1 MINCYKNVSKNWT
14 KIGNSI
20 KSEVSQGTVYNK
32 KYLKTKIK
40 SYMKKKSIQI
50 FTISKEGSKFIC
62 LYLILI
68 QFIEQMKAIILKCF
82 LKNVTMLLIKQRCL
96 TILLMI

>member
-40 SYMKKKSIQI
+40 SYMKKNQY
-50 FTISKEGSKFIC
+50 KFSQYQKKVPNLFVYI
-62 LYLILI
+62 
-68 QFIEQMKAIILKCF
+68 
-82 LKNVTMLLIKQRCL
+82 
-96 TILLMI
+96 